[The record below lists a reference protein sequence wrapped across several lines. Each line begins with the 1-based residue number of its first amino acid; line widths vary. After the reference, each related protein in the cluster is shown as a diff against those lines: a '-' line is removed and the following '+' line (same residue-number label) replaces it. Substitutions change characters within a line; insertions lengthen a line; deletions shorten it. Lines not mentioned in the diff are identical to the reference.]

1 MKMMGASAPFLP
13 QIGDLDMTHDQ
24 RHGGPYDRGSADAYY
39 RREFDP
45 HYFEGDTGSSKR
57 IPIKDGTPEYAAY
70 REGYI
75 QQEDFKDWG

>member
-1 MKMMGASAPFLP
+1 
-13 QIGDLDMTHDQ
+13 MTHDQ

-39 RREFDP
+39 RRPFQP
-45 HYFEGDTGSSKR
+45 HCFEGDPAAAQQ
-57 IPIKDGTPEYAAY
+57 IPIEDGTPEYAAY